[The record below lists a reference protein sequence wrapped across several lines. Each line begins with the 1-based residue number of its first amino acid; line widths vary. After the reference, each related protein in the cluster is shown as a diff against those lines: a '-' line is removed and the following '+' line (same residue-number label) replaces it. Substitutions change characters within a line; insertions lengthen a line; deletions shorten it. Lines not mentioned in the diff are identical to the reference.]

1 MPDLLIRN
9 VTDADLQLIRE
20 AAAQEGISMQ
30 SYMLRNVQRHATYLR
45 RQATL
50 ATLRSERGHRAP
62 ISDEDR
68 AVIRKAMYDAFDE
81 LGERHADRLAP

>member
-9 VTDADLQLIRE
+9 VDDADLAELRR
-20 AAAQEGISMQ
+20 AARAEGMSMQ
-30 SYMLRNVQRHATYLR
+30 SYMLRTVQRQAVYER

-50 ATLRSERGHRAP
+50 AAIRNELRGYGGMT
-62 ISDEDR
+62 DEDR
-68 AVIRKAMYDAFDE
+68 AAVRQAMDEAIDE